1 MRPSGKACV
10 FATVLAT
17 IACGEKPPADGR
29 PASPSAGRAGVSI
42 SGRDWVLISL
52 GDRTGP
58 VGAGNQPLTL
68 RFDGATLQA
77 SGFGGCN
84 RFTASFTSFGD
95 SLLFGPI
102 ASTKM
107 ACVGV
112 DELERSYFNTLQ
124 SIKSYSVSEPV
135 LTLNAAPGP
144 VARFRGR

>member
-1 MRPSGKACV
+1 MRLSRKACLV
-10 FATVLAT
+10 ATVLAS
-17 IACGEKPPADGR
+17 IACAEKPAADR
-29 PASPSAGRAGVSI
+29 KAASASPAAGVSI

-52 GDRTGP
+52 GDRIGP

-68 RFDGATLQA
+68 RFDGATSQA

-84 RFTASFTSFGD
+84 RFTASFTSVGD
-95 SLLFGPI
+95 SLLMGPI

-107 ACVGV
+107 ACAGV
-112 DELERSYFNTLQ
+112 DDLERSYFNTLR
-124 SIKSYSVSEPV
+124 SITSYSVSEPV

>member
-1 MRPSGKACV
+1 MRLSGKACV
-10 FATVLAT
+10 FATVLASM
-17 IACGEKPPADGR
+17 ACGEKPP
-29 PASPSAGRAGVSI
+29 AGVSI

-52 GDRTGP
+52 GDRIGP
-58 VGAGNQPLTL
+58 VGAGNQPLTV
-68 RFDGATLQA
+68 RFDGATSQA

-84 RFTASFTSFGD
+84 KFTASFTSFGD
-95 SLLFGPI
+95 SLLIGPI

-107 ACVGV
+107 ACAGV